1 MVTLIPGCLGG
12 AMDEGTGLVTGMVAG
27 AMARYVVGDTGETVV
42 AATFIGLKGGVG
54 RSPGELLVDL

>member
-12 AMDEGTGLVTGMVAG
+12 AIDEATGLVTGKVAG
-27 AMARYVVGDTGETVV
+27 AMALYVVGETGETVEAGV
-42 AATFIGLKGGVG
+42 FIGLKGGMG